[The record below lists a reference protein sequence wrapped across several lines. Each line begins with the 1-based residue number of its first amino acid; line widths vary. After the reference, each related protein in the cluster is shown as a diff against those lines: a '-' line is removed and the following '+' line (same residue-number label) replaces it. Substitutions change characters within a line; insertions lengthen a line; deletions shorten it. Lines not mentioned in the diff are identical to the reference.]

1 MLREDERPND
11 AEQREDITKDAR
23 YSVAQ
28 VAGGTGGVGWM
39 DGVDVSGPDSGRME
53 INHAIWDRNPVSGG
67 CSGCVVG

>member
-1 MLREDERPND
+1 MLREDERTTD

-39 DGVDVSGPDSGRME
+39 EWMCRGPIQDEWKLIMPYGIVIRLVAAALGV
-53 INHAIWDRNPVSGG
+53 
-67 CSGCVVG
+67 